1 MTGGGANVPGY
12 RAALV
17 NCPLPDNVRLN
28 WLELPVHSKLDG
40 FDAGAVDYQRISVA
54 CGHASDAL
62 SLGQVRPATEVD
74 DDMPG
79 QAVTGQRERLSHE
92 DLYPR

>member
-1 MTGGGANVPGY
+1 VTGGGVNVPGY
-12 RAALV
+12 AAALA
-17 NCPLPDNVRLN
+17 NCSLPDHIRLN
-28 WLELPVHSKLDG
+28 WLDLPVHSKLDG

-54 CGHASDAL
+54 CGLASNAL

-74 DDMPG
+74 DDVPS
-79 QAVTGQRERLSHE
+79 QPVTRNRERLNHE